1 MNECKG
7 LGGGTRS
14 HLVPPPK
21 PLQTLNIPAHCIATP
36 EVKLQPEDGPHAG
49 PKHLVVSPMY

>member
-1 MNECKG
+1 

-14 HLVPPPK
+14 RSPT
-21 PLQTLNIPAHCIATP
+21 QTLRNIKKTSHCIATP

-49 PKHLVVSPMY
+49 PKHVVVSPMY